1 MLKILSIVGIL
12 RYRQY
17 AGRRNAMSHYEAPNL
32 EVKDMEAH
40 KIYGVDETTLP
51 IIRKKGVDMQ
61 LRPVF
66 EITFI
71 GKEKP

>member
-1 MLKILSIVGIL
+1 
-12 RYRQY
+12 
-17 AGRRNAMSHYEAPNL
+17 MSHYEAPNL

>member
-1 MLKILSIVGIL
+1 
-12 RYRQY
+12 
-17 AGRRNAMSHYEAPNL
+17 MSRYEAPNL
-32 EVKDMEAH
+32 EIKDMESQQ
-40 KIYGVDETTLP
+40 IYGVDETTIP
-51 IIRKKGVDMQ
+51 IIRRKGLDMQ